1 MLRAVIFDVDNTLYD
16 YDRANEQ
23 AFQAVTDYAQRILG
37 IPAEEFPALHQ
48 EADKLLRLRTGRLC
62 AAIHSR
68 LLRYQLVL
76 EEAGRPLRHARQMA
90 ERYWSVFLSAME
102 PDPAAAA
109 CLDQLKAAGYT
120 LGIGTNMTADY
131 QFAKLER
138 LGLLDKLDFVV
149 TSEEAGAEK
158 PEGRLFACCV
168 EKAGCQAAECVFVG
182 DNWEMDVLGAERAGL
197 RPVWLSAQ
205 PLRKGAAQISS
216 LRQLPGLLQS
226 WQADG
231 NR

>member
-16 YDRANEQ
+16 YDQANEQ
-23 AFQAVTDYAQRILG
+23 AFQAVTDYAQEILG
-37 IPAEEFPALHQ
+37 IPAEDFPALHQ
-48 EADKLLRLRTGRLC
+48 EADELLRLRTGRLC

-76 EEAGRPLRHARQMA
+76 EEAGRPLRHARQMT

-109 CLDQLKAAGYT
+109 CLDQLKAAGYI

-182 DNWEMDVLGAERAGL
+182 DNWEMDILGAERAGL

-205 PLRKGAAQISS
+205 PRRKGAAQISS
-216 LRQLPGLLQS
+216 LCQLPGLLQN
-226 WQADG
+226 WQAEEK
-231 NR
+231 R